1 MAKRATVLDVETE
14 VVEEETFLDELPVVE
29 EVMVVEVDKADE
41 ADEEACRQ
49 RAYEISQSEHSGTP
63 EENWLRAEDE
73 LRGTTTAERG

>member
-29 EVMVVEVDKADE
+29 EVMVVEVDE
-41 ADEEACRQ
+41 AEEEACRQ

>member
-29 EVMVVEVDKADE
+29 EVMVVEVDE
-41 ADEEACRQ
+41 AEEEACRQ

-63 EENWLRAEDE
+63 EENWLRAQAE